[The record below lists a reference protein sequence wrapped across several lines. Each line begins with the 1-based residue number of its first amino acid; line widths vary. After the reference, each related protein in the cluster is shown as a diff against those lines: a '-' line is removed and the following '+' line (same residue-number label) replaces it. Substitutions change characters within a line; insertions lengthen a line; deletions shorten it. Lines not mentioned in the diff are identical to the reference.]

1 MPFFELIL
9 LVASVR
15 GWLFKIFQKVF
26 TQVKK
31 VYLYTLGW
39 LKNYLEIDVKALD
52 KGLTEYFGAALINLD
67 PVDCLWS

>member
-1 MPFFELIL
+1 M
-9 LVASVR
+9 
-15 GWLFKIFQKVF
+15 
-26 TQVKK
+26 
-31 VYLYTLGW
+31 YLYTLGW